1 MSNQSKQ
8 RILLVDDNELIREMA
23 ADVLSDKGYEVAQA
37 SDAAE
42 ALAHLR
48 ASQRF
53 DLLLSDVRMPG
64 MSGRELADVALDLW
78 PELAVIIMTGY
89 AEEALRK
96 PNFLA
101 EGMRLLRKPFSLAD
115 LMRTVEDALH

>member
-1 MSNQSKQ
+1 MNNPAKQ

-23 ADVLSDKGYEVAQA
+23 ADVLSDQGYDVAQA

-48 ASQRF
+48 AAQRF

-64 MSGRELADVALDLW
+64 MSGRELAAVALDLW
-78 PELAVIIMTGY
+78 PDMTVIFMTGY
-89 AEEALRK
+89 ADESLRT
-96 PNFLA
+96 PGFLG
-101 EGMRLLRKPFSLAD
+101 ERMKLLRKPFSLAD
-115 LMRTVEDALH
+115 LTRTVDDALH

>member
-1 MSNQSKQ
+1 MSNQAKQ

-96 PNFLA
+96 PNFLG